1 MKRILY
7 LSMALALL
15 LSLTACG
22 GNKADTPSTSAPS
35 EVTPAGES
43 LPTDGPGTESEAPAE
58 TGDKEED
65 PLLLSFDFPNAGV
78 SDDGTKNPPKY
89 IVTLH
94 GGVEVEME
102 PGIDSLVK
110 LDGFGKTSNASNT
123 VGLNIF
129 GSNGDETLEFPLIPS
144 LTWSDIEAGIRETL
158 DLRDDVVFHATNPF
172 NGLEEC
178 QPQEFMSV
186 MAQDD
191 YGNMTNP
198 DAGLVLYNPTENVL
212 PLAECSVASI
222 LPGLP
227 DDAAAGNFSAESVC
241 ENLGEPACVQLIW
254 DGSSLPR
261 LKSVNYYWVCDGFY
275 ARYSTQFANY
285 NHGNSWGV
293 LRYIVDNP
301 TVVEYYMADVA
312 AFLME

>member
-22 GNKADTPSTSAPS
+22 GNNADTPSASVPS
-35 EVTPAGES
+35 EVTPTDES
-43 LPTDGPGTESEAPAE
+43 LPTDGPGTESETPTEAE
-58 TGDKEED
+58 DKEED

-78 SDDGTKNPPKY
+78 GDDGTKNPPKY

-102 PGIDSLVK
+102 LGIDSIIK
-110 LDGFGKTSNASNT
+110 LDGFGKTSNTSNT

-129 GSNGDETLEFPLIPS
+129 GSNGDEIFEFQLTPS

-158 DLRDDVVFHATNPF
+158 DLRDDVVFHAMNPF
-172 NGLEEC
+172 NGEEEC
-178 QPQEFMSV
+178 PPQEFMSV

-227 DDAAAGNFSAESVC
+227 DSSPGDFSAESAC
-241 ENLGEPACVQLIW
+241 EYLGEPACVQLIW
-254 DGSSLPR
+254 DDSSLPR
-261 LKSVNYYWVCDGFY
+261 PKSVNYYWVCDGFY
-275 ARYSTQFANY
+275 ARYSNQFTNY
-285 NHGNSWGV
+285 NHGSSHGV

-312 AFLME
+312 AFLAG